1 MHVKIQG
8 GGGGTYANSGSCS
21 NVADYL
27 EHEDV
32 KNITQ
37 GKEVE
42 PFFNHR
48 QENVKASE
56 VINSIDKN
64 KAKLCQDESKFFV
77 ITISPSSEELKK
89 MGNTPAEQSAA
100 FKNYIKNDFSQ
111 QYAENFNKDLSKD
124 DLMYYAK
131 IHTERNGKNENDMHA
146 HIIVSRKTEDNKIK
160 ISPQTNHKGTSKGTV
175 QGGFDR
181 TAFFKKMEQSFDQK
195 FSYERNI
202 KESFEYKNAIKNGSF
217 AQQKEQILKAATQ
230 ESQLKQS
237 QAPNISQEQKASLE
251 QKKIIVNKPHHHS
264 R

>member
-8 GGGGTYANSGSCS
+8 GGGGTYANTGSCS
-21 NVADYL
+21 SVANYL
-27 EHEDV
+27 EHEDA
-32 KNITQ
+32 KNKSQ
-37 GKEVE
+37 GQEIE

-48 QENVKASE
+48 QESVKSSE

-77 ITISPSSEELKK
+77 ITVSPSSEELKK
-89 MGNTPAEQSAA
+89 MGDTPAEQSAA

-181 TAFFKKMEQSFDQK
+181 TEFFKKMENSFDQR
-195 FSYERNI
+195 FNFERNI
-202 KESFEYKNAIKNGSF
+202 KQSFEYKNAIKNGSF
-217 AQQKEQILKAATQ
+217 AQQKEQILKAAAQVKKINSVQ
-230 ESQLKQS
+230 EKKV
-237 QAPNISQEQKASLE
+237 ALE
-251 QKKIIVNKPHHHS
+251 QKTIQEQRVVKSKNNTKS
-264 R
+264 L